1 MGPRVMSTWMRPNF
15 FRWTEIARLMGLDRQ
30 KRTARHLCRFLAL
43 GFIVWMVNRSHQD
56 FLKRLHER
64 GQPIEL
70 ADAREALPST
80 HSLESDT
87 NDPSVLLAFDGEGN
101 ELGRLTQTSPLG
113 DSAIGFSGSTNLLVA
128 WDGDERVTSV
138 SIRSSGDTI
147 DHVDAIREY
156 PAFFHQFTGKSTED
170 LAQGNNVEA
179 VSGATLTSLAITD
192 ALALRFGGAGRASRF
207 PQPIQVG
214 EVMPYFPESVQL
226 SPSNTH
232 PSLLEVLDAD
242 GQLLGQVGR
251 TSPHADQVIG
261 YQGPVD
267 TLLAIDLNGRL
278 VGMKVRSSY
287 ENKPYSE
294 YLNDDAYFT
303 SIFQGRSIPQL
314 AEMDLVEEEV
324 EGVSGATMTS
334 MAMADGIVKTAGAWE
349 QEHLRAGQTKPL
361 VNWSVRDTGSLV
373 VMVFAGFVA
382 FTRPGRQKGF
392 RLFHQALLIGYLG
405 LVNGHVLSQAL
416 FFGWAQSGVPWERAP
431 ILALLTLAALL
442 VPMATGK
449 PFYCHQLCPHG
460 AAQQWMGKM
469 RKQPVHLP
477 AKVNQILEWIPFLL
491 LALIVLL
498 VFKTSAHT
506 VAILEPFDAYVWQVA
521 GGVTITIAILGLV
534 ASAFVPMAYCRYG
547 CPTGAMLK
555 LFEFRTNDNGWGRR
569 DYLSFALLA
578 FALVLH
584 FST

>member
-1 MGPRVMSTWMRPNF
+1 
-15 FRWTEIARLMGLDRQ
+15 
-30 KRTARHLCRFLAL
+30 
-43 GFIVWMVNRSHQD
+43 MVNRSHQD
-56 FLKRLHER
+56 FLNRLHER
-64 GQPIEL
+64 GHPIEL
-70 ADAREALPST
+70 ADAREALPAAQSI
-80 HSLESDT
+80 ESDT
-87 NDPSVLLAFDGEGN
+87 DDPAVLLALDGDGN

-128 WDGDERVTSV
+128 WDGDGRVTSV
-138 SIRSSGDTI
+138 TIRSSGDTI
-147 DHVDAIREY
+147 DHVDAIRET
-156 PAFFHQFTGKSTED
+156 PAFFHQFTGKSTGG
-170 LAQGNNVEA
+170 LAQGNNIEA

-192 ALALRFGGAGRASRF
+192 ALALRFGGVARASRF

-214 EVMPYFPESVQL
+214 EVTPYFPESSQL
-226 SPSNTH
+226 RPSHTH

-251 TSPHADQVIG
+251 TSPYADQLIG

-267 TLLAIDLNGRL
+267 TLLAIDLDGRL
-278 VGMKVRSSY
+278 VGMKARSSF

-294 YLNDDAYFT
+294 YPNDDAYFT
-303 SIFQGRSIPQL
+303 SLFQGRTISQL
-314 AEMDLVEEEV
+314 AVMDLVKEEV

-349 QEHLRAGQTKPL
+349 QEYLRAGQTKPL
-361 VNWSVRDTGSLV
+361 VNWSARDTGSLV

-382 FTRPGRQKGF
+382 FTRPGRKKGF
-392 RLFHQALLIGYLG
+392 RLFHQVLLIGYLG

-431 ILALLTLAALL
+431 IFALLTLAALL

-460 AAQQWMGKM
+460 AAQQWM
-469 RKQPVHLP
+469 RKLRSQPVHLP
-477 AKVNQILEWIPFLL
+477 VQVNRILEWIPFLL

-498 VFKTSAHT
+498 AFKTSAHT

-534 ASAFVPMAYCRYG
+534 SSAFVPMAYCRYG

-555 LFEFRTNDNGWGRR
+555 LFEFQPNDNGWSRR
-569 DYLSFALLA
+569 DYISFALLT
-578 FALVLH
+578 FALVLN